1 MQKRQLLRHGIT
13 PFAQLPLSLQTI
25 QNMQSIPF
33 IQWCIDHLN
42 YWTITLL
49 MTIESSF
56 IPFPSEI
63 VIPPAAYFGEL
74 NLLLIIVFGTI
85 GADLGAIFNY
95 YLALWI
101 GRPIVYKFADSRIG
115 HLCLLDSSKIAKA
128 EAFFN
133 KHGVISTLIGRL
145 VPGVRQLISIPA
157 GLARMHFGKF
167 ILYTTIGAGIW
178 NTILALIGYALRS
191 VVTPEQLDGAITHY
205 SNELKIIIW
214 ALLGVVALF
223 LIYRVISHKK
233 PATTPPSENEETK

>member
-1 MQKRQLLRHGIT
+1 
-13 PFAQLPLSLQTI
+13 
-25 QNMQSIPF
+25 MQSIPF
-33 IQWCIDHLN
+33 IQWCIEHLN

-49 MTIESSF
+49 MAIESSF

-74 NLLLIIVFGTI
+74 NIVLIIVFGTL

-115 HLCLLDSSKIAKA
+115 HLCLLNSAKIANA

-133 KHGVISTLIGRL
+133 KHGIVSTLIGRL

-167 ILYTTIGAGIW
+167 ILYTTIGAGTW
-178 NTILALIGYALRS
+178 NIILALIGYALRS
-191 VVTPEQLDGAITHY
+191 VVTPEQLNSTVEHY
-205 SNELKIIIW
+205 SNELKIVIW
-214 ALLGVVALF
+214 ALLGIVALF
-223 LIYRVISHKK
+223 LIYRMMSHKK
-233 PATTPPSENEETK
+233 KVTAVPSTENEETK

>member
-1 MQKRQLLRHGIT
+1 
-13 PFAQLPLSLQTI
+13 
-25 QNMQSIPF
+25 MQSIPF
-33 IQWCIDHLN
+33 IQWCIEHLN

-74 NLLLIIVFGTI
+74 NLLLIILFGTL
-85 GADLGAIFNY
+85 GADLGAVINY
-95 YLALWI
+95 YVSLWI
-101 GRPIVYKFADSRIG
+101 GRPIVYKFADSRVG
-115 HLCLLDSSKIAKA
+115 HLCLLDSSKIARA

-133 KHGVISTLIGRL
+133 KHGVVSTLIGRL

-178 NTILALIGYALRS
+178 NTVLACIGYALRS
-191 VVTPEQLDGAITHY
+191 VVTPDQLNATVEHY
-205 SNELKIIIW
+205 SSELKVVIW
-214 ALLGVVALF
+214 ALLALVALF
-223 LIYRVISHKK
+223 LLYRMLRHKK
-233 PATTPPSENEETK
+233 VGTPADSDTLK

>member
-1 MQKRQLLRHGIT
+1 M
-13 PFAQLPLSLQTI
+13 
-25 QNMQSIPF
+25 
-33 IQWCIDHLN
+33 
-42 YWTITLL
+42 
-49 MTIESSF
+49 
-56 IPFPSEI
+56 
-63 VIPPAAYFGEL
+63 
-74 NLLLIIVFGTI
+74 
-85 GADLGAIFNY
+85 GAIFNY

-115 HLCLLDSSKIAKA
+115 HLCLLDSSKIANA

>member
-1 MQKRQLLRHGIT
+1 
-13 PFAQLPLSLQTI
+13 
-25 QNMQSIPF
+25 MQSIPF
-33 IQWCIDHLN
+33 IQWCIEHLN

-74 NLLLIIVFGTI
+74 NLLLIILFGTL
-85 GADLGAIFNY
+85 GADLGAVINY
-95 YLALWI
+95 YVSLWI
-101 GRPIVYKFADSRIG
+101 GRPIVYKFADSRVG
-115 HLCLLDSSKIAKA
+115 HLCLLDSSKIARA

-133 KHGVISTLIGRL
+133 KHGVVSTLIGRL

-178 NTILALIGYALRS
+178 NTVLACIGYALRS
-191 VVTPEQLDGAITHY
+191 VVTPDQLNATVEHY
-205 SNELKIIIW
+205 SSELKVVIW
-214 ALLGVVALF
+214 ALLALVALF
-223 LIYRVISHKK
+223 LLYRMLRHKK
-233 PATTPPSENEETK
+233 VGTSADSDMFK

>member
-1 MQKRQLLRHGIT
+1 
-13 PFAQLPLSLQTI
+13 
-25 QNMQSIPF
+25 MQSIPF
-33 IQWCIDHLN
+33 IQWCIEHLN

-74 NLLLIIVFGTI
+74 NLLLIILFGTL
-85 GADLGAIFNY
+85 GADLGAVINY
-95 YLALWI
+95 YVSLWI
-101 GRPIVYKFADSRIG
+101 GRPIVYKFADSRLG
-115 HLCLLDSSKIAKA
+115 HLCLLDSSKIARA

-133 KHGVISTLIGRL
+133 KHGIVSTLIGRL

-178 NTILALIGYALRS
+178 NTVLACIGYALRS
-191 VVTPEQLDGAITHY
+191 VVTPDQLNATVEHY
-205 SNELKIIIW
+205 SSELKVVIW
-214 ALLGVVALF
+214 ALLALVALF
-223 LIYRVISHKK
+223 LLYRMLRHKK
-233 PATTPPSENEETK
+233 VGTPADSDTLK